1 MSVTREDALTMSA
14 LDVNDNSAVY
24 YEGNYWNNLDCT
36 IRMINRRISG
46 DDAVNWWQHFASRVG
61 RTFQRA
67 LILNCGN
74 GWVEREMVEAG
85 FVKEAVGIDY
95 SDDLLAQARAAAGSL
110 PIRYEQVNINKDPL
124 PSGGFDLV
132 VNHAAAHHIT
142 MVDRVFRDL
151 CSALSE
157 DGWFISFDYVGPHR
171 NQYTTDAW
179 DHAWQVNE
187 QLPENV
193 RQNLVY
199 PDLST
204 MLFDDPTEAVHSE
217 LILETLRRYFRVD
230 ELVPIGGA
238 IAYPLLTFNQRLF
251 SLPNLQEREKWGQ
264 YVLDRDAEYLL
275 THPESTLFAYFT
287 AQPEKA
293 ALAENARLEK
303 WQAEEAEREARAA
316 SNGGKYGERT
326 LMQDVYGQINQLQQ
340 ANSDLQAQLDAIKSS
355 YLYSHLVRAL
365 AHPAVGRML
374 RTKLAR
380 RVVDRAKRSPE

>member
-1 MSVTREDALTMSA
+1 MSA